1 MTNGRMDGRTD
12 NANSRVALRLKIVNV
27 TFFCHSGTEVEATVG
42 GEGGGY
48 GGYGYGGYSGGYGG
62 GYSMPN
68 SNYSYYG

>member
-1 MTNGRMDGRTD
+1 MSLTVIKFYSNEIK
-12 NANSRVALRLKIVNV
+12 KIVNV